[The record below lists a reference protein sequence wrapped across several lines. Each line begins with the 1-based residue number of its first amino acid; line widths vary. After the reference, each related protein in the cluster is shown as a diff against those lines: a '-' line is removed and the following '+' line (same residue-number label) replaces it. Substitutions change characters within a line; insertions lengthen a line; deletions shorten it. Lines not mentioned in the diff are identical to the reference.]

1 MFVILN
7 YSKIQNFLKSN
18 FNEIN
23 NNNDKNLKKIKVQC
37 NLINEIIDRKNKDN
51 ERQCYYY
58 CNENDVVRVD
68 TSIEYPCQPF
78 IMEER

>member
-1 MFVILN
+1 M
-7 YSKIQNFLKSN
+7 
-18 FNEIN
+18 
-23 NNNDKNLKKIKVQC
+23 KKIKVQC